1 LWTRNMLAMF
11 DWSLPLADVIVPD
24 RPLCYGVVQPGVDVD
39 DGVGLIRV
47 LDLEASSPRLA
58 SLKRV
63 TPQIDAQYRRSRVL
77 ASDVLLS
84 IVGTIGRTWVV
95 TNEFSGCNIA
105 RALARI
111 SPDRSVMRPDF
122 LHWVLSSTEVQ
133 ETLVTA
139 AFESARKTLNLSA
152 LSKVL
157 LPRLSVSEQ
166 DQLLNERATL
176 SIAATRVR
184 AEVASLSTLRS
195 SLLADVFRRD

>member
-1 LWTRNMLAMF
+1 MLSTL
-11 DWSLPLADVIVPD
+11 DWSLPLADVILPD
-24 RPLCYGVVQPGVDVD
+24 RPLCYGVVQPGVDTE

-47 LDLEASSPRLA
+47 LDLETSSPRLA

-63 TPQIDAQYRRSRVL
+63 TPEIDTQYRRSRVR
-77 ASDVLLS
+77 AGDVLLS

-95 TNEFSGCNIA
+95 TNEFSECNIA

-111 SPDRSVMRPDF
+111 SPDPSAMRPEF

-133 ETLVTA
+133 ESLDTA

-157 LPRLSVSEQ
+157 LPRLPRPEQ
-166 DQLLNERATL
+166 DQLLNERATF
-176 SIAATRVR
+176 SIAATRVSGE
-184 AEVASLSTLRS
+184 AASLSTLRS
-195 SLLADVFRRD
+195 SLLADVFGATDGSV